1 MPWKAWLVGHDF
13 DLETLSELFG
23 AGDPLVAHDQ
33 LNGYYVESLG
43 IVVSGGQPDVSSAE
57 ALVKRVNGAARALD
71 PAFQT
76 VQLRG
81 RYTSPDG
88 TTSVV
93 LLGDTAAM
101 RDKATA
107 GAVVIDGVPAPAPP
121 PKGPRYLKLAQQDPD
136 VADALRVLGQPG
148 PLDWYD
154 IYKTWEIVGNA
165 IGGPKQV
172 AAHGWATEADIN
184 RLTASANHP
193 GISGDDARHA
203 RMKGNPGQNLTMTME
218 EADSLV
224 RRLVANWIESH
235 PSY

>member
-1 MPWKAWLVGHDF
+1 GKAGIQTRPAQRGNQGLQPGPGRPSAHDEHRAGGHSRSPGQ
-13 DLETLSELFG
+13 TRQRHG
-23 AGDPLVAHDQ
+23 ASDPLVAHDQ
-33 LNGYYVESLG
+33 LNGYYMESLG

-81 RYTSPDG
+81 RYTLPDG

-121 PKGPRYLKLAQQDPD
+121 PK
-136 VADALRVLGQPG
+136 
-148 PLDWYD
+148 
-154 IYKTWEIVGNA
+154 
-165 IGGPKQV
+165 
-172 AAHGWATEADIN
+172 
-184 RLTASANHP
+184 
-193 GISGDDARHA
+193 
-203 RMKGNPGQNLTMTME
+203 
-218 EADSLV
+218 
-224 RRLVANWIESH
+224 
-235 PSY
+235 